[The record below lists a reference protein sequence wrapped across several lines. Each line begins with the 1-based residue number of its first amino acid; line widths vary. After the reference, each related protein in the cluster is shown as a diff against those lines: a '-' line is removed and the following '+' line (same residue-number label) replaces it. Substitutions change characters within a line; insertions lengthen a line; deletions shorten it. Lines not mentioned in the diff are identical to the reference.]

1 MRVHMKEGDLVKL
14 ECKPALGLGIVIE
27 QSPPADVCADDPQY
41 NPIFKVRWPHRGRG
55 WYSDDELEVVSES
68 R

>member
-14 ECKPALGLGIVIE
+14 ECKPALGLGVVIE
-27 QSPPADVCADDPQY
+27 QSPPADVCALDPQY
-41 NPIFKVRWPHRGRG
+41 DPIFKVIWMGYGRC
-55 WYSDDELEVVSES
+55 WYSDSELKVVSES